1 MSPQPATKSVV
12 PRSFGAPRAW
22 RFLGAP
28 LRGASLLGDFAKSP
42 GDRGSPPGSRVLS
55 CSCVSVCQSVPGRAA
70 AGTRLP
76 GTPVK
81 AELLVVQWLRVW
93 HTTLLKTPYIPPR
106 KQSDLP
112 RGPLLTYP
120 SPALS
125 SSPWSPALPPQLILF
140 IVLSSFISFPFF
152 SPSLPPL
159 ARPSILLLHHPLP
172 SVPPL
177 SNQHKMVL
185 KLLLALQA
193 AAQAPEAAAAAAAAQ
208 AAAVVAAAVYCD
220 WWLALGWSVPL
231 IY

>member
-1 MSPQPATKSVV
+1 MSPQSGTKCVV
-12 PRSFGAPRAW
+12 LCSFGAPRVW
-22 RFLGAP
+22 RSLGAP

-42 GDRGSPPGSRVLS
+42 SDRGSPPGSRVLW
-55 CSCVSVCQSVPGRAA
+55 CSCVSVCQSVPGREA
-70 AGTRLP
+70 AGTRLS

-112 RGPLLTYP
+112 RGPLFTYP

-125 SSPWSPALPPQLILF
+125 SSPWSPAHPPQLILF

-152 SPSLPPL
+152 SLSPPPL
-159 ARPSILLLHHPLP
+159 TRPSIHPPPSPLP
-172 SVPPL
+172 SVSSL

-193 AAQAPEAAAAAAAAQ
+193 AAQATEAAVAAAAQ